1 MHIVCITVNNCKSVY
16 IFQRFATNRI
26 LCKRCIKNCRYN
38 LKKVQHTF
46 VVEKGIK
53 EHLKD

>member
-1 MHIVCITVNNCKSVY
+1 MHIVCINVNNCKSAY
-16 IFQRFATNRI
+16 IFQRLAANRI